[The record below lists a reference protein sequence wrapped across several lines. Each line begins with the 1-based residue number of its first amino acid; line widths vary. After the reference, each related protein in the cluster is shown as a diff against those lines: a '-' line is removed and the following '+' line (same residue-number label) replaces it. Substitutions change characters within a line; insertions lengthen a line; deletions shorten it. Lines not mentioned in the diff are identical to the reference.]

1 MIYLDHNSTTPVL
14 PEVLEA
20 MLPCFTD
27 AFGNASS
34 MHAAGRRTL
43 ARLQTAR
50 RQVAQLLACDPA
62 EVVFTSGGTESDNL
76 ALKGML
82 NPGDHL
88 IVSRI
93 EHSAIRSTCLWLQR
107 QGCEVTSVE
116 VNRQGQVEPDS
127 IRAALKSN
135 TKLISVMMA
144 NNETGV
150 LQPVEEIGRIAV
162 EADVWFHTDAVQ
174 AAAKV
179 PISVDA
185 IRCDLLTI
193 SAHKFHG
200 PQGIGALYLRRGT
213 PLRAQLHGGQ
223 QEKRHRPGTENVAA
237 IAGMGKACEL
247 ALTGLADG
255 SGQRIS
261 ALRNHLEEA
270 LIGLVPD
277 TRINGKAS
285 PRVANTSN
293 ILFEHVSGDALVL
306 ALDELGIAASRGSAC
321 SAGGSDPSS
330 TLMAMGLTG
339 EQSRSSVRFSLGKL
353 NTAEEIDRALTAIPD
368 VVDALRRRSAGFW
381 AG

>member
-116 VNRQGQVEPDS
+116 VNRQSQVEPDS